1 MKLLNKTISEIS
13 KFLLLFN
20 LILIP
25 VMGYSSTS
33 DRFLLKIVD
42 KTISLKDI
50 EFQLRNFEA
59 LECAYPASI
68 INDYFGAKFPQN
80 WQNFIKKMPQESKE
94 VSLYLHTQDDFLKSL
109 RRYFKLLRY
118 SHDQRGE
125 VSRDLKSLMK
135 ESMMSHK
142 CSKDVFYKKRLKT
155 SFLDLLKA
163 ELYLKSRYG
172 NQLQDVRNAS
182 TVKDSID
189 LFMESL
195 DKQFYHE
202 YYR

>member
-25 VMGYSSTS
+25 VSGFSQTS

-42 KTISLKDI
+42 KTISLRDI
-50 EFQLRNFEA
+50 EFQLRNFKA
-59 LECAYPASI
+59 LHCAYPNSI
-68 INDYFGAKFPQN
+68 INDYFGSKFTQN
-80 WQNFIKKMPQESKE
+80 WQKFLKDMPKDSKE
-94 VSLYLHTQDDFLKSL
+94 VSLYMHTKDDFLKSL
-109 RRYFKLLRY
+109 RLYFKLLRY
-118 SHDQRGE
+118 SYDQRGE
-125 VSRDLKSLMK
+125 ISRELTSLMS
-135 ESMMSHK
+135 ESMVSHK
-142 CSKDVFYKKRLKT
+142 CSKDVFYKSRLKT
-155 SFLDLLKA
+155 NFLDLLKA

-172 NQLQDVRNAS
+172 NQLQDARNAS